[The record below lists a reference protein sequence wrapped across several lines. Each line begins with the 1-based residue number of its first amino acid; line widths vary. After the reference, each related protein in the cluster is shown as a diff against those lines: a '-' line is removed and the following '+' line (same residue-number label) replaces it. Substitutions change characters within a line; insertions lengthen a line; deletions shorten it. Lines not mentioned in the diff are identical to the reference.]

1 MKQEDYARIA
11 AWLSREEGAE
21 QPEDISGAERRDAEK
36 AWDLAGNYVYP
47 DSDATAWNKFSAN
60 LQPTERKSIAL
71 TWILGATAAA
81 ATVAAVYFSL
91 YYKPQ
96 SNSLPNAADAMVYYN
111 SALGERK
118 TITLPDE
125 SRITLNAGSGLW
137 VLPDYGDK
145 QRSIELKG
153 EAFFE
158 VRPDKTPFV
167 VKSAA
172 GSIQVLGTR
181 FNAEV
186 YGSNLNL
193 QVAEGSVQLEGAGR
207 TLFVPAGHGGI
218 VRSGQAPLAAEGDST
233 AWAWKNGQLSFR
245 NTPIPDVVAEIERH
259 YGVKVSYS
267 GNLAQK
273 RYTGTFDK
281 LSCPQVLAI
290 LSAAMGGS
298 FSILEGEE

>member
-21 QPEDISGAERRDAEK
+21 PPDDIAATERRELEK
-36 AWDLAGNYVYP
+36 AWDLAGSYVYP
-47 DSDATAWNKFSAN
+47 ESDVNAWNQFSAR
-60 LQPTERKSIAL
+60 LQPVKQKNTVL
-71 TWILGATAAA
+71 TWMLGTTAAA

-96 SNSLPNAADAMVYYN
+96 AERLPNAADAMVYYN

-137 VLPDYGDK
+137 VLPDYGDQ
-145 QRSIELKG
+145 QRKVELKG

-158 VRPDKTPFV
+158 IRPDKAPFIV
-167 VKSAA
+167 SSAS
-172 GSIQVLGTR
+172 GSIKVLGTR
-181 FNAEV
+181 FNAETHH
-186 YGSNLNL
+186 NQLTL
-193 QVAEGSVQLEGAGR
+193 QVAEGSVQLEGAGQA
-207 TLFVPAGHGGI
+207 LVVPAGRGGI
-218 VRSGQAPLAAEGDST
+218 VRSGQAPVAAEGDST
-233 AWAWKNGQLSFR
+233 AWSWKNGQLSFR
-245 NTPIPDVVAEIERH
+245 NVPIPDVVAEIERH

-267 GNLAQK
+267 GDLAHK

-281 LSCPQVLAI
+281 LSCTQVLAI
-290 LSAAMGGS
+290 LSAAMGSS
-298 FSILEGEE
+298 FSIQPAE

>member
-21 QPEDISGAERRDAEK
+21 QPEDISEAERRDAGK
-36 AWDLAGNYVYP
+36 AWDLAGHYSYP
-47 DSDATAWNKFSAN
+47 DSDANAWHKFSAR
-60 LQPTERKSIAL
+60 LQPEPRKNTLL
-71 TWILGATAAA
+71 TWMLGATAAA

-96 SNSLPNAADAMVYYN
+96 AERLPNTADAMVYYN

-137 VLPDYGDK
+137 VLPDYGDQ
-145 QRSIELKG
+145 QRSVELKG

-158 VRPDKTPFV
+158 VRPDNTPFV
-167 VKSAA
+167 VKGAA
-172 GSIQVLGTR
+172 GSIKVLGTR
-181 FNAEV
+181 FNAEA

-193 QVAEGSVQLEGAGR
+193 QVAEGSVELEGAGS
-207 TLFVPAGHGGI
+207 TLVVTAGHGGM
-218 VRSGQAPLAAEGDST
+218 VRSGQAPVAAEGDST

-259 YGVKVSYS
+259 YGVKVSYPV
-267 GNLAQK
+267 NLAQK

-290 LSAAMGGS
+290 LSAAMGSS
-298 FSILEGEE
+298 FSIQPAE

>member
-21 QPEDISGAERRDAEK
+21 QPEDVSGAERRAAEQ

-47 DSDATAWNKFSAN
+47 DTDATAWNKFSAK
-60 LQPTERKSIAL
+60 LQPTKGKGIAL
-71 TWILGATAAA
+71 TWVLGATAAA

-96 SNSLPNAADAMVYYN
+96 SNSLPNAADAIVYYN

-137 VLPDYGDK
+137 VLPDYGDQ
-145 QRSIELKG
+145 QRNIELKG

-158 VRPDKTPFV
+158 VRPDKAPFV

-172 GSIQVLGTR
+172 GSIKVLGTR
-181 FNAEV
+181 FNAEA

-193 QVAEGSVQLEGAGR
+193 QVAEGSVQLGGAGN
-207 TLFVPAGHGGI
+207 TLVVSAGHGGI
-218 VRSGQAPLAAEGDST
+218 VRSGQAPVSAEGDST
-233 AWAWKNGQLSFR
+233 AWAWKNGLLSFR
-245 NTPIPDVVAEIERH
+245 NAPIPDVVAEIERH
-259 YGVKVSYS
+259 YGVRVSYPE
-267 GNLAQK
+267 NLAQK

-281 LSCPQVLAI
+281 LSCAQVLAI
-290 LSAAMGGS
+290 LSAAMGSS
-298 FSILEGEE
+298 FSVQPAE